1 MHALNSFL
9 NQKTDQESN
18 EEMSLI
24 INRLKKFSPTKIKSD
39 LAETYQAN
47 QHDLR
52 QVISEMEAEKLEKNQ
67 IEEQY
72 KERIRVIQ
80 VENIKNM

>member
-1 MHALNSFL
+1 MNALNSFL
-9 NQKTDQESN
+9 NQKTDQDSN
-18 EEMSLI
+18 QEMSLI

-52 QVISEMEAEKLEKNQ
+52 
-67 IEEQY
+67 
-72 KERIRVIQ
+72 
-80 VENIKNM
+80 